1 MTFDHLT
8 ESQATLGGADGRPTA
23 IDLKGVSKTFK
34 TKTGSVQALGRV
46 DAQVP
51 EGEFLC
57 VVGPSGCGKST
68 ILKIISGLLP
78 PSEGSVEVFGE
89 RVTGTYRD
97 VGFVFQNPVL
107 LKWRTVLDNVL
118 FPIEILRLPRRKYVK
133 RAQELLELV
142 GLGAFESSYPHQLS
156 GGMQQRAAIAR
167 ALIHDPRLL
176 LMDEPF
182 GALDQI
188 TREQMNIELARIW
201 AETGKTTVLITH
213 SIEEAVF
220 LGDRVMVMAPR
231 PSRVASVVPVDLM
244 RPRRG
249 PDRQTPA
256 FNEIERRVDR
266 ALAVSFD

>member
-8 ESQATLGGADGRPTA
+8 ESQAALGGADGRPTA

-118 FPIEILRLPRRKYVK
+118 FPIEILRLPRRKFVK